1 VEIFMSMTD
10 SIADMLTRIR
20 NAQAVHKSSVIM
32 RETKIKSAIA
42 KVLKDEGYIVDY
54 KIDKINDKRQLLIF
68 LKYYQNKPVIE
79 SIRRVSKPSL
89 RIYRNKTKLPLV
101 LGGMGIAVVSTS
113 RGVMSDRSARLLG
126 EGGEILCY
134 VN

>member
-1 VEIFMSMTD
+1 MSMTD